1 MSSLDSGASSPLL
14 TRLRSA
20 LPMLG
25 PSEGRVVQALIDAP
39 DSSVEWSTAELA
51 AIAHTSPAT
60 VIRACQNLG
69 FRGYQHLRLELARTP
84 AHKNVVTRHLVAT
97 IFAEATDAIS
107 VSQQSLSTT
116 DFDRA
121 AAALSDAA
129 RVLMVGTGFS
139 SPPIQDA
146 ALRFLTAGR
155 PVDAPLDV
163 QAQQFAARLLKVGDV
178 CLAVSYS
185 GANANTL
192 KACSAAKDGGGATV
206 IAITSFARSPLTR
219 LADIS
224 LVTGPVTRNHDV
236 DPHLSRISHG
246 LVLHAL
252 QRAVFAQPDGDSLIT
267 SMRDVVADSLTD
279 GFSTT

>member
-1 MSSLDSGASSPLL
+1 MSSLDSGASTPLL

-25 PSEGRVVQALIDAP
+25 PSEGRVVKALIDAP

-51 AIAHTSPAT
+51 AVAHTSPAT

-84 AHKNVVTRHLVAT
+84 ARPSVESRHMVST
-97 IFAEATDAIS
+97 IFAEAADAIS
-107 VSQQSLSTT
+107 VSQESLSTA

-121 AAALSDAA
+121 ATALSQAG

-163 QAQQFAARLLKVGDV
+163 QAQQFAARLLKEGDV

-219 LADIS
+219 LADVS

-252 QRAVFAQPDGDSLIT
+252 QRAVFAQPGAESLMT

-279 GFSTT
+279 GFPST

>member
-1 MSSLDSGASSPLL
+1 MVS
-14 TRLRSA
+14 
-20 LPMLG
+20 
-25 PSEGRVVQALIDAP
+25 
-39 DSSVEWSTAELA
+39 
-51 AIAHTSPAT
+51 
-60 VIRACQNLG
+60 
-69 FRGYQHLRLELARTP
+69 
-84 AHKNVVTRHLVAT
+84 T
-97 IFAEATDAIS
+97 IFAEAADAIS
-107 VSQQSLSTT
+107 VSQESLSTA

-121 AAALSDAA
+121 ATALSQAS

-155 PVDAPLDV
+155 PVEAPLDV
-163 QAQQFAARLLKVGDV
+163 QAQQFAARLLKEGDV

-206 IAITSFARSPLTR
+206 IAITSFSRSPLTR
-219 LADIS
+219 LADVS

-252 QRAVFAQPDGDSLIT
+252 QRAVFAQPGGESLMN
-267 SMRDVVADSLTD
+267 SMRDVVAESLTD
-279 GFSTT
+279 DFPST